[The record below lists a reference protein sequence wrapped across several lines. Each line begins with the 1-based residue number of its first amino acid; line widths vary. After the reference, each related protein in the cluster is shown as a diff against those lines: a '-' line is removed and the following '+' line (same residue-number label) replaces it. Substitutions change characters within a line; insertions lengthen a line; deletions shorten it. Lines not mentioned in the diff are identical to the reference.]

1 MPATAGDSSCLKEG
15 LAVNKESLIRR
26 QLELKSQ
33 VDAATAEHEA
43 GTKTKAEYAEL
54 VEKAYTESKEI
65 GESLDTYRKAAGMS
79 GGAEVAI
86 PAQPGLPAPQQERLE
101 HAKGV
106 AKEYAE
112 LKAFAK
118 DKRQGSFAFDLGM
131 KTQGEANLQGE
142 NAYGTTPGVALAPG
156 EYFLPGTAGPD
167 ILPSFIPGILE
178 LRWYDNVI
186 ASLFPTFPTDSPV
199 VSYVRETAWNNAAAA
214 TGEGQTFPTSTNQ
227 ITRYTAQ
234 LGKVANIT
242 RTTDEAIQDAPY
254 FWALVQKRTAQGVAR
269 QEEVQIL
276 AGSGYPGVEGLL
288 GLSTQFTLP
297 QTQSAVTNLTIP
309 TLNTPGEGATSATI
323 SSVTPGRL
331 IGTALATAPVI
342 ANGILAML
350 TDIRVTHFFEP
361 TAIVMNPYDWFT
373 IRTWQDNNGQ
383 YIAGSP
389 FFTDYGQP
397 QNNVRPDVQ
406 AVDPNAQIWGKR
418 VAITPAIPQ
427 GYVLVGDFT
436 NGAQLL
442 RKGGLRVELVNTNGY
457 DFEQGMWTMRAYTRV
472 GLAVERPE
480 LFELAQLHA

>member
-1 MPATAGDSSCLKEG
+1 MSRGALVQRAKELEAESASHTADF
-15 LAVNKESLIRR
+15 
-26 QLELKSQ
+26 
-33 VDAATAEHEA
+33 EA
-43 GTKTKAEYAEL
+43 GKITKAEYGERVA
-54 VEKAYTESKEI
+54 KAYDECQEI
-65 GESLDTYRKAAGMS
+65 KKDLEVYRKAAELS
-79 GGAEVAI
+79 GGTEVA
-86 PAQPGLPAPQQERLE
+86 PADPQIKQLADERMAS
-101 HAKGV
+101 AKAV
-106 AKEYAE
+106 SEEYAQ
-112 LKAFAK
+112 LKAFASS
-118 DKRQGSFAFDLGM
+118 KRQGSFAFDLGL
-131 KTQGEANLQGE
+131 KTQGEANLMGE
-142 NAYGTTPGVALAPG
+142 NAYGTTAGVALTAG
-156 EYFLPGTAGPD
+156 QYFLPGTAGPSV
-167 ILPSFIPGILE
+167 LPDFIPGILE

-199 VSYVRETAWNNAAAA
+199 VSYVRETNWTNNSAA

-234 LGKVANIT
+234 LGKVANIA
-242 RTTDEAIQDAPY
+242 RVTDETIQDAPY

-276 AGSGYPGVEGLL
+276 AGNGYPGVEGLL
-288 GLSTQFTLP
+288 SLSTSFTLP
-297 QTQSAVTNLTIP
+297 QTVSAVTNLVVP
-309 TLNTPGEGATSATI
+309 ASGTPGEGASSATI

-331 IGTALATAPVI
+331 IGTSAPTAPQI
-342 ANGILAML
+342 ANGVLSML

-361 TAIVMNPYDWFT
+361 SAIVMNPYDWYT
-373 IRTWQDNNGQ
+373 IRTWQDANGQ
-383 YIAGSP
+383 YLAGSP

-397 QNNVRPDVQ
+397 QNNVRPDIQ
-406 AVDPNAQIWGKR
+406 AVDPTANIWGKR

-480 LFELAQLHA
+480 LFELAQFHA